1 MPLHTILFIFQ
12 WLYAFL
18 SQVVPLAL
26 GFYFTLQGNVVSV
39 AKLIAMYIASNQ
51 LVNPIQTIM
60 YNVASI
66 QGSKPL
72 ADKIFSI
79 LNEEEMEGTAVSKA
93 TVANIEQLVVADVTK
108 SYGSKT
114 LFSQLSFTCKMGDKV
129 LIREPVDLASQP
141 YLESSLN
148 LTVLTMEKFLLRQE
162 MA

>member
-1 MPLHTILFIFQ
+1 M
-12 WLYAFL
+12 